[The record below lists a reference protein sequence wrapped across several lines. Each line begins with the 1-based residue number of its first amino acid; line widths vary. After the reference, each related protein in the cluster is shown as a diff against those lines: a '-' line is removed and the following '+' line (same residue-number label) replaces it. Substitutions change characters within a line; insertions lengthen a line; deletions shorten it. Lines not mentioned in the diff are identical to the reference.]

1 MAFAKILSVRL
12 LSLAKSMHLGLK
24 KRHLTAE
31 RLLQSPLFRTVVEAY
46 RLGKYDNFQLR
57 KHSIIVFKL

>member
-1 MAFAKILSVRL
+1 
-12 LSLAKSMHLGLK
+12 MHLGLK